1 VGFHA
6 EFARSGPL
14 FHDAVMYEKATYKAF
29 EAAFKREFRRRLV
42 AARKDMGIEQ
52 EEMADRLGCSRVSY
66 PKYETR
72 SQLPLTLLPALIAVT
87 DKPYSY
93 WSVGMP
99 APPGAKYER
108 SADLRIAR

>member
-1 VGFHA
+1 
-6 EFARSGPL
+6 
-14 FHDAVMYEKATYKAF
+14 MYEKATYKAF
-29 EAAFKREFRRRLV
+29 ENAFKREFQRRLV
-42 AARKDMGIEQ
+42 AARNDLDIEQ
-52 EEMADRLGCSRVSY
+52 EEMADRLGCSRLAY

-72 SQLPLTLLPALIAVT
+72 SHFPLSLLPALIAVT